1 MTFRGNGTLITHNN
15 ATYLPSSLMPGYCGH
30 VPNAKF
36 LYGDTFGN
44 ATIKYF
50 QDFRCAAMAS
60 SASAYSKGGMFPS
73 IYSNADTL
81 VIAQRSMNRD
91 RALNTPYWAPL
102 VLQLAQKH
110 RGNYNDQTGTLQPV
124 PFFCLPLR
132 DTNCLPPMKSMR
144 PEGVCGYQTLPS
156 GTRTTLDDCIMR
168 DMRFNRR

>member
-1 MTFRGNGTLITHNN
+1 MQDMTFRGNGTLITHNN

-91 RALNTPYWAPL
+91 RALNTPYWARYN
-102 VLQLAQKH
+102 VHFNRQREIVQFAELAQKH

-132 DTNCLPPMKSMR
+132 DTKQHTQQKC
-144 PEGVCGYQTLPS
+144 
-156 GTRTTLDDCIMR
+156 
-168 DMRFNRR
+168 F